1 MLNILLG
8 IGLGGTYMTMKTAK
22 HHQKKHPNE
31 PIRYESY
38 HIDIG
43 GTLFISAIS
52 VLVTLI
58 TLLILV
64 PSSKWMMTRKI
75 GFTLITLWI
84 VGTVANVIVELT
96 GVWERPTFGFA

>member
-8 IGLGGTYMTMKTAK
+8 IGLGGTYMTMKSAK
-22 HHQKKHPNE
+22 HEHKKHPE
-31 PIRYESY
+31 LPMHYGAY
-38 HIDIG
+38 HIDIS
-43 GTLFISAIS
+43 GTLFISAIT

-75 GFTLITLWI
+75 GFTLITLWV
-84 VGTVANVIVELT
+84 VGTVTNVIIETT
-96 GVWERPTFGFA
+96 GAWEAVS